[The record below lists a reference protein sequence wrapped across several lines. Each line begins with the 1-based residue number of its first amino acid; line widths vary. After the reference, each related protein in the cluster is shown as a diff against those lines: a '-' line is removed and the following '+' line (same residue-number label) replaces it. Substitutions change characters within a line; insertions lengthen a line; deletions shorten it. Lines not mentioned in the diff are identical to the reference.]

1 MVYVRRKHSRCS
13 VVGRNDIRYTKTTAM
28 TSKPIILVVDD
39 DLPILVLMRNL
50 LREFGFEAVTAESG
64 AEALVEAR
72 KRKPSVVL
80 IDKNMPGMTGDEVIR
95 ALRAEPGFDGLPILI
110 LSGEQISKS
119 DLKALGADGAV
130 LKPFDIRELIAQLRS
145 FVPAEQTA

>member
-1 MVYVRRKHSRCS
+1 VAQNSRRS

-39 DLPILVLMRNL
+39 DLPILLLMRNL
-50 LREFGFEAVTAESG
+50 LREFGFEAVTAVSG
-64 AEALVEAR
+64 AEALIEVR
-72 KRKPSVVL
+72 KRRPSVVL
-80 IDKNMPGMTGDEVIR
+80 IDKNMPGMSGEDVIR

-110 LSGEQISKS
+110 LSGEPVSKS
-119 DLKALGADGAV
+119 DLQALGADGAV

-145 FVPAEQTA
+145 FTPAEQTA